1 MDIYPTQM
9 FVSFALLT
17 FKAMLNV
24 RHSDRYASDLLEERE
39 FCCLLKQCCSQDII
53 PSLRGKNTAVSEEE
67 K

>member
-1 MDIYPTQM
+1 MDTYPTQM

-24 RHSDRYASDLLEERE
+24 RYSDRYASDLLEERE
-39 FCCLLKQCCSQDII
+39 FCYSLKQCRSQDII